1 MGQPNE
7 KEDPDF
13 LLDELTIYE
22 EKYKD
27 DDESK
32 KQFISFKN
40 ILEEYLTYKKI
51 LDKVPRKKFSLS
63 PLRKK
68 TESKNVNENY
78 DKNKIEEINHKFE
91 RINKWIKMAKS
102 PHKTN
107 FHLIFRKISGKD
119 KENQNS
125 SKNIFAKKGKKVQDI
140 DTHRIRKR
148 TEANNDANIKKDNSD
163 IIVIKKKIKRTSSF
177 DNSSKI
183 GNNEDEDEDEE
194 GKKNVLSILDNY
206 TDKIIEE
213 KIIAFYI
220 NNKSKFSER
229 IFKGPPDSF
238 RWISWCIINELP
250 LERDIKIYNNY
261 LTKDLEKENKDSIIR
276 DIERTFSD
284 KNINNEELKQ
294 KETSLYNILKAFW
307 NLDDDVGYCQGMN
320 LIVGF
325 LLLVSDGNELDIFY
339 LLVSNF
345 SSTFKERKKYNYSIR
360 GLFCDEFPLLY
371 FFNFIFDILL
381 EENMPEVKN
390 HLDEMGITY
399 DLWIGQWFQT
409 LFTIILPLNWCKRL
423 WDCIFSDNIF
433 FVVKFGLV
441 FTKILKD
448 DIMEKSE

>member
-125 SKNIFAKKGKKVQDI
+125 SKNIFAKKGKKEQDI
-140 DTHRIRKR
+140 DTNRIRKR

-163 IIVIKKKIKRTSSF
+163 IIVIKKK
-177 DNSSKI
+177 D
-183 GNNEDEDEDEE
+183 
-194 GKKNVLSILDNY
+194 KKN
-206 TDKIIEE
+206 
-213 KIIAFYI
+213 
-220 NNKSKFSER
+220 
-229 IFKGPPDSF
+229 
-238 RWISWCIINELP
+238 
-250 LERDIKIYNNY
+250 
-261 LTKDLEKENKDSIIR
+261 
-276 DIERTFSD
+276 
-284 KNINNEELKQ
+284 
-294 KETSLYNILKAFW
+294 
-307 NLDDDVGYCQGMN
+307 
-320 LIVGF
+320 
-325 LLLVSDGNELDIFY
+325 
-339 LLVSNF
+339 
-345 SSTFKERKKYNYSIR
+345 
-360 GLFCDEFPLLY
+360 
-371 FFNFIFDILL
+371 
-381 EENMPEVKN
+381 
-390 HLDEMGITY
+390 
-399 DLWIGQWFQT
+399 
-409 LFTIILPLNWCKRL
+409 
-423 WDCIFSDNIF
+423 
-433 FVVKFGLV
+433 
-441 FTKILKD
+441 
-448 DIMEKSE
+448 